1 MTLQEFI
8 DQTGQP
14 IIAEK
19 LKVTTQTVSNWRTY
33 KVAPPPLEAFKL
45 IEFSHGVLSW
55 EKIYDPFI
63 EAYLKRHN
71 IKREKVG
78 VQLSFPF

>member
-8 DQTGQP
+8 DSVGQP
-14 IIAEK
+14 TIADK
-19 LKVTTQTVSNWRTY
+19 LKITTQAVSAWRTY

-45 IEFSHGVLSW
+45 IELSHGALTW

-63 EAYLKRHN
+63 DAYFKRHN